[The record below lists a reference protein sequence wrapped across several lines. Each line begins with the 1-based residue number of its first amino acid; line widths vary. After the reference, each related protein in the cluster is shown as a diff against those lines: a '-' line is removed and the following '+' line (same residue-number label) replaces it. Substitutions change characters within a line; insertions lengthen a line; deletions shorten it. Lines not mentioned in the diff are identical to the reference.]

1 MYYLILDTETTN
13 SIEEPLAYDI
23 GFSVIDETGKTYES
37 FSFVVAEIFCDKEL
51 MENAYF
57 SEKISMYWED
67 IKNGKRNL
75 AKLSTIV
82 FTIRYLME
90 KYHIYSVIAHN
101 CRFDYLS
108 TNLTQRYITKSKYRY
123 FFKYGTEFIDT
134 LKMARQVFGKDKEYI
149 EFCEQNGYKTA
160 RGQLRF
166 TAEILYRFLS
176 GNNEFVESHTGFEDT
191 EIEKE
196 IFAEC
201 MRRNPEI
208 DGKLW

>member
-23 GFSVIDETGKTYES
+23 GFSVIDEKGKTYES
-37 FSFVVAEIFCDKEL
+37 FSYVVAEIFCDNQL

-57 SEKISMYWED
+57 SEKIPMYWND

-82 FTIRYLME
+82 FTIRHLME
-90 KYHIYSVIAHN
+90 KYKINSVIAHN

-108 TNLTQRYITKSKYRY
+108 TNLTQRYVTKSKYRY
-123 FFKYGTEFIDT
+123 FFPYGTQYIDT
-134 LKMARQVFGKDKEYI
+134 LKMAREIFSTDTQYI

-160 RGQLRF
+160 RGQLRY

-176 GNNEFVESHTGFEDT
+176 GDNSFVESH
-191 EIEKE
+191 
-196 IFAEC
+196 
-201 MRRNPEI
+201 RN
-208 DGKLW
+208 